1 MSEDFNYNIEH
12 QPESENIC
20 SNIEYHLEIENKNK
34 NLTQIINSIG
44 HAVMDGT
51 YLFYFI
57 PTLNIKMTFNKNMI
71 VIIFNEVSCKMATLQ
86 KELKIIKVDLIKNQ
100 ELLIEINTNLNHSV
114 TTTDQR
120 SFNRSSLNIPIA
132 TMDELKIIDA
142 DEDKLKTLVI
152 F

>member
-1 MSEDFNYNIEH
+1 
-12 QPESENIC
+12 
-20 SNIEYHLEIENKNK
+20 
-34 NLTQIINSIG
+34 
-44 HAVMDGT
+44 
-51 YLFYFI
+51 
-57 PTLNIKMTFNKNMI
+57 
-71 VIIFNEVSCKMATLQ
+71 MATLQ
-86 KELKIIKVDLIKNQ
+86 KELKIIKVDVIKNQ
-100 ELLIEINTNLNHSV
+100 ELLIDINTNLTHSV